1 MSCSVT
7 LKQQGYRL
15 TPQRRLILEILH
27 SENSHL
33 TADHIYERIK
43 NQLNGVNISTVYRTL
58 DLLESLGLVIR
69 TEYENGHI
77 YHHAEESH
85 HHHLVCQ
92 KCGRIQECSETILAP
107 LRIKLVR
114 EYGFEADLS
123 HHVFAGICS
132 LCREAVS

>member
-7 LKQQGYRL
+7 LKQKGYRL
-15 TPQRRLILEILH
+15 TPQRRLILDILH

-33 TADHIYERIK
+33 TADDIYARIK

-58 DLLESLGLVIR
+58 DLLENLGLVIR

-92 KCGRIQECSETILAP
+92 KCGRVQECSEAVLVP
-107 LRIKLVR
+107 LGIKLLR

-123 HHVFAGICS
+123 HQVFTGICS
-132 LCREAVS
+132 GCRTPDR